1 MSEALDAAGI
11 HVQYGGVA
19 ALAGVSVRAAPGT
32 VVGLI
37 GPNGA
42 GKTSFINAV
51 TGIVRPSRGRV
62 MLGAVRLDRLPQYRV
77 ARAGIARTYQGI
89 RLFGALTV
97 ADNLRAGAFRRAREP
112 GNHELLALLA
122 RAGLAGVTL
131 ERRADTLSYGE
142 QRRLEIARALAA
154 EPHALL
160 LDEPAAGMNATETGD
175 LGALIRGIADDGAAV
190 LLVEHDMALVRA
202 ICDRVTVLNF
212 GVVIAEGTPQEV
224 ARHPDVVEAYLGASG
239 P

>member
-1 MSEALDAAGI
+1 MSDALDAAGI

-62 MLGAVRLDRLPQYRV
+62 MLGVVRLDRLPQYRV

-97 ADNLRAGAFRRAREP
+97 ADNLRAGA
-112 GNHELLALLA
+112 
-122 RAGLAGVTL
+122 
-131 ERRADTLSYGE
+131 
-142 QRRLEIARALAA
+142 
-154 EPHALL
+154 
-160 LDEPAAGMNATETGD
+160 
-175 LGALIRGIADDGAAV
+175 
-190 LLVEHDMALVRA
+190 
-202 ICDRVTVLNF
+202 
-212 GVVIAEGTPQEV
+212 
-224 ARHPDVVEAYLGASG
+224 
-239 P
+239 